1 MFGSSST
8 VFCSSANAV
17 RMSFASID
25 AFASFQ
31 CAAGSFGTAFTAFL
45 YSITASLYFSS
56 FTYSSPR
63 LTCLASVASGER
75 SQEPRKIA
83 AKIQHAN
90 MIFDRRMFRLRK
102 TSGMNDAFS
111 VPLIV

>member
-17 RMSFASID
+17 RISFASSD

-45 YSITASLYFSS
+45 YSITASLNFSS

-63 LTCLASVASGER
+63 LTCLASFASGER
-75 SQEPRKIA
+75 SQEPKNTA
-83 AKIQHAN
+83 TTIQHAI
-90 MIFDRRMFRLRK
+90 MIFERRMFASVK
-102 TSGMNDAFS
+102 PSGMNAHF
-111 VPLIV
+111 LFH

>member
-17 RMSFASID
+17 RMSFASSD

-45 YSITASLYFSS
+45 YSITASLNFSS

-63 LTCLASVASGER
+63 LDVLGQLRFRGA
-75 SQEPRKIA
+75 IA
-83 AKIQHAN
+83 GTEEDRRHDQHAI
-90 MIFDRRMFRLRK
+90 MIFERRMF
-102 TSGMNDAFS
+102 AS
-111 VPLIV
+111 VNPLE